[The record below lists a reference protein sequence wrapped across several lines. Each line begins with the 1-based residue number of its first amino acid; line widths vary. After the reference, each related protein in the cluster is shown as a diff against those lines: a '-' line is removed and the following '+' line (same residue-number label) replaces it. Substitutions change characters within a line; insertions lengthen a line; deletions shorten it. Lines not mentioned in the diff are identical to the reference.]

1 MAEVLHQKAL
11 AGKTVLLTGAA
22 GGIGQETAMTFA
34 KLGATVLLT
43 DRDREQGQRA
53 AQRIERKFPGAAA
66 FYEADLA
73 DEAQVQALGSR
84 VLARH
89 GCPDVVF
96 HNAAVVPVGGVA
108 ELRPS
113 DWEQGYAVNLK
124 APVLLTTLLLPH
136 MQRRGSG
143 CFVFVSSSGAAPYMG
158 AYEVFKTAQV
168 EFANTLAM
176 ELEGSGV
183 CAYTIGPGLVKTPTA
198 EKSIA
203 VIAAKMGLGL
213 DEFYQMNAA
222 HLLDAEAAG
231 RGFALSVLR
240 APQYHGREIASVQV
254 LNDFADVAPAG
265 GTPAVWELAAVRGPL
280 ACVIATYEQQYAGWQ
295 TRNVFERQ
303 WVLRD
308 FKKQVGAPADQV
320 QDTLREL
327 KAALAQGRAP
337 AALPRELF
345 AKLKGYW
352 EHQRALLQGYER
364 DPARRAENTA
374 ILNQWIADLD
384 ALLALLEMR

>member
-1 MAEVLHQKAL
+1 MAEILDQKAL

-22 GGIGQETAMTFA
+22 GGIGQETAMAFA
-34 KLGATVLLT
+34 KLGAAVLLT
-43 DRDREQGQRA
+43 DRDREQGQRT
-53 AQRIERKFPGAAA
+53 AQRIAQKFPGAAA
-66 FYEADLA
+66 FYEADLT
-73 DEAQVQALGSR
+73 DEGQVRALNSR

-108 ELRPS
+108 ELRPA
-113 DWEQGYAVNLK
+113 DWEQGCAVNLK

-136 MQRRGSG
+136 MQKRGSG

-213 DEFYQMNAA
+213 EEFYQMNAA

-240 APQYHGREIASVQV
+240 ARQYHGREIASVQV
-254 LNDFADVAPAG
+254 LNDFADAAPAG
-265 GTPAVWELAAVRGPL
+265 TAPSARELAAARGPL
-280 ACVIATYEQQYAGWQ
+280 TRVIATYEQQYAGWK

-303 WVLRD
+303 WMLRD
-308 FKKQVGAPADQV
+308 FKKQMGVPADQV
-320 QDTLREL
+320 QDTLMEL
-327 KAALAQGRAP
+327 KAALQQGQVP
-337 AALPRELF
+337 AALPRDLF
-345 AKLKGYW
+345 VRLKRYW
-352 EHQRALLQGYER
+352 AHQRTLLQGYER
-364 DPARRAENTA
+364 DPARRDENTA
-374 ILNQWIADLD
+374 ILTQWIADLD
-384 ALLALLEMR
+384 AVLALLETG